1 MEEVQGVYP
10 CGGLRGRGAS
20 LCHVLLLPSVIA
32 WRRGADEEPEDAG
45 ASQGSHD
52 QSSAAHTHP
61 EESSLHRNNML
72 SFFFF
77 WFVLF

>member
-10 CGGLRGRGAS
+10 CAGLRGRGAS
-20 LCHVLLLPSVIA
+20 LCRVLLLPSVFA
-32 WRRGADEEPEDAG
+32 WGSGADEEPEDAG

-52 QSSAAHTHP
+52 QSNGVHTHP
-61 EESSLHRNNML
+61 EESSLHWNNML
-72 SFFFF
+72 SFFCF